1 MAFVQTLMNSKKHI
15 DEVDLEIDIEKNVA
29 VRPSLEKLRF
39 LESGVEANLYRML
52 YAQGPGNG
60 TALFMPFDQK
70 SSEHGPGH
78 EFLWEKM
85 MQMQMR

>member
-15 DEVDLEIDIEKNVA
+15 DEADLKIDIEKNVA
-29 VRPSLEKLRF
+29 LRPRLEKMQF

-52 YAQGPGNG
+52 YSHGPGNG

-70 SSEHGPGH
+70 KFRTWSWP
-78 EFLWEKM
+78 
-85 MQMQMR
+85 